1 MPANRLR
8 LLMPLAAGVL
18 LSACS
23 QDMSDLEQYV
33 AEVKARKS
41 SNVEPLPQIRQ
52 YEPFEYV
59 GTGRRDPFEPQR
71 PTGPVAGA
79 GSPEDALRPDVNR
92 NREPLEEFPLD
103 GLRMVGTL
111 RTPRGIF
118 ALIREPDGIVHRV
131 SYGNYLGQN
140 YGKIVGISEAEVRLE
155 EIIPDGFGGYMK
167 RPASIAL
174 SE

>member
-1 MPANRLR
+1 MNTRLAR
-8 LLMPLAAGVL
+8 HALTILFGLMLAA
-18 LSACS
+18 CS
-23 QDMSDLEQYV
+23 RDMSDLREYV
-33 AEVKARKS
+33 AEVKSRKS
-41 SNVEPLPQIRQ
+41 TEVEPLPQIRQ
-52 YEPFEYV
+52 YEPFEYESE
-59 GTGRRDPFEPQR
+59 GRRDPFEPQR
-71 PTGPVAGA
+71 PSGPVAGA
-79 GSPEDALRPDVNR
+79 ASPENALRPDLNR

-111 RTPRGIF
+111 QIQGTTY
-118 ALIREPDGIVHRV
+118 ALIREPEGIVHKV
-131 SYGNYLGQN
+131 TYGNYMGQN

>member
-1 MPANRLR
+1 MRFARLTTLTATA
-8 LLMPLAAGVL
+8 LLLAG
-18 LSACS
+18 CS
-23 QDMSDLEQYV
+23 NDMSDLEQYV
-33 AEVKARKS
+33 AEIKARKS

-59 GTGRRDPFEPQR
+59 GIGRRDPFEPQG

-79 GSPEDALRPDVNR
+79 ASPENALRPDLNR

-111 RTPRGIF
+111 RTPSGIF
-118 ALIREPDGIVHRV
+118 ALIREPEGIVHRV

-140 YGKIVGISEAEVRLE
+140 YGKIVDISEAEVSLE

>member
-1 MPANRLR
+1 MTHPIRLVVA
-8 LLMPLAAGVL
+8 LSALTLLAAC
-18 LSACS
+18 A
-23 QDMSDLEQYV
+23 QDMSDLESYV
-33 AEVKARKS
+33 AEIKARKS

-59 GTGRRDPFEPQR
+59 GIGRRDPFEPQR
-71 PTGPVAGA
+71 PSGPVAGA
-79 GSPEDALRPDVNR
+79 GSPEDALRPDLNR

-111 RTPRGIF
+111 RTPAGVF
-118 ALIREPDGIVHRV
+118 ALIREPEGIVHRV
-131 SYGNYLGQN
+131 TYGNYLGQN
-140 YGKIVGISEAEVRLE
+140 YGKITSISEAEVQME

>member
-1 MPANRLR
+1 MNALVQRSCLIA
-8 LLMPLAAGVL
+8 LSGLVL
-18 LSACS
+18 TACS
-23 QDMSDLEQYV
+23 RDMSDLQQYV
-33 AEVKARKS
+33 NEIKARKS
-41 SNVEPLPQIRQ
+41 SQVEPLPQIQQ
-52 YEPFEYV
+52 YEPFEYES
-59 GTGRRDPFEPQR
+59 TGRRDPFEPQR
-71 PTGPVAGA
+71 PSGPVSGA
-79 GSPEDALRPDVNR
+79 ESPENALRPDLNR

-111 RTPRGIF
+111 RIQGTTY

-131 SYGNYLGQN
+131 SPGNYMGQN
-140 YGKIVGISEAEVRLE
+140 YGKIIGISEAEVRLE

>member
-1 MPANRLR
+1 MVHISRCFALALTVG
-8 LLMPLAAGVL
+8 LLAG
-18 LSACS
+18 CS
-23 QDMSDLEQYV
+23 EDMSDLEAYV
-33 AEVKARKS
+33 AEVKSRTS
-41 SNVEPLPQIRQ
+41 SNVEPIPQIRQ

-59 GTGRRDPFEPQR
+59 GIGRRDPFEPQR
-71 PTGPVAGA
+71 PSGPLAGA
-79 GSPEDALRPDVNR
+79 GSPENALRPDLNR

-111 RTPRGIF
+111 RTQAGTY
-118 ALIREPDGIVHRV
+118 ALIREPEGIVHRV
-131 SYGNYLGQN
+131 TYGNYLGQN
-140 YGKIVGISEAEVRLE
+140 YGKITGISEAEVQLE